1 MKHTVQHTMTL
12 AKYLRKYRHFN
23 IDSFDRESNDSIADL
38 SSAITSIEND
48 CVLSFDDVLIDPKN
62 IKNINFTFDIE
73 SNLFF
78 TISYITAFYHS
89 FAIDDIRVKVT
100 FSNVEDIL

>member
-89 FAIDDIRVKVT
+89 FAIDDSRVKVT

>member
-48 CVLSFDDVLIDPKN
+48 CVLSFDDVLIDLK
-62 IKNINFTFDIE
+62 ILKTLILHLTL
-73 SNLFF
+73 NLIYFSQLA
-78 TISYITAFYHS
+78 ISLLFIIHLPLM
-89 FAIDDIRVKVT
+89 IVG
-100 FSNVEDIL
+100 